1 MSLIND
7 ALKKAARLRAEEQGD
22 VVPPMPGGG
31 HRRHPGQRAPV
42 RTQTVVLVGG
52 AAVALIVVSAVITGI
67 LMTGRTETKPVAV
80 DRPAP
85 AAPTPAPVAKLVV
98 QAPPVAVS
106 LPRLEQPAPASAP
119 AVVVKPAP
127 VQAPSPKPSPVIEVP
142 AQERT
147 PAAAAPLSHSEA
159 VQGIVDGYRVSGVR
173 SAGADSKALIDGHV
187 YKVNDVIDRTLG
199 IRLVKVDPDHLT
211 LVDKDGATYVKSF

>member
-31 HRRHPGQRAPV
+31 HRRHPGQRSPV

-67 LMTGRTETKPVAV
+67 LMTGRTETKTAAV
-80 DRPAP
+80 DKPAP
-85 AAPTPAPVAKLVV
+85 AAPTQAPAKVVV

-106 LPRLEQPAPASAP
+106 VPRLEQPAPALAP
-119 AVVVKPAP
+119 AVAVKPAQ
-127 VQAPSPKPSPVIEVP
+127 VQAPSPKPSPVIEVRT
-142 AQERT
+142 QER
-147 PAAAAPLSHSEA
+147 
-159 VQGIVDGYRVSGVR
+159 
-173 SAGADSKALIDGHV
+173 
-187 YKVNDVIDRTLG
+187 
-199 IRLVKVDPDHLT
+199 
-211 LVDKDGATYVKSF
+211 

>member
-1 MSLIND
+1 
-7 ALKKAARLRAEEQGD
+7 
-22 VVPPMPGGG
+22 
-31 HRRHPGQRAPV
+31 
-42 RTQTVVLVGG
+42 
-52 AAVALIVVSAVITGI
+52 
-67 LMTGRTETKPVAV
+67 
-80 DRPAP
+80 
-85 AAPTPAPVAKLVV
+85 
-98 QAPPVAVS
+98 
-106 LPRLEQPAPASAP
+106 
-119 AVVVKPAP
+119 
-127 VQAPSPKPSPVIEVP
+127 